1 MPSRGYPSTVLELFI
16 KDLSRVFAT
25 ISERFTDVRQDF
37 ATGNLEFR
45 AEMDYTL

>member
-45 AEMDYTL
+45 SEMDYTL